1 MKLSDD
7 EIIYITKL
15 SEICGAVKMK
25 GHLALLQAKDLLAL
39 DGDTL
44 ILVDREC
51 KNGLSLDYRKDEMKD
66 MYELTIFGDVWLSVV
81 SQCA

>member
-1 MKLSDD
+1 
-7 EIIYITKL
+7 
-15 SEICGAVKMK
+15 MK